1 MNNIK
6 FEYKILV
13 IITAIGYSF
22 NFLFALLGVLFPDV
36 SHNQLLCFQMGDASA
51 IMASVLA
58 ARYVGLRGQHIAAS
72 AFTLLGITHGLSL
85 ASSGLENFNVEKG
98 ITVIIP
104 MVPSLI
110 LLFWCT
116 LFPTWLRALALL
128 PMFMFLFVYINVI
141 NGGIYYSAPVIIA
154 YSSWIFL
161 EILWSAYI
169 YKDWKK
175 AVAIST

>member
-1 MNNIK
+1 MSNIK

-13 IITAIGYSF
+13 IITAIGFSF
-22 NFLFALLGVLFPDV
+22 NFLFALLGISFPDI

-51 IMASVLA
+51 IMASVIA

-85 ASSGLENFNVEKG
+85 ASSGLENFNIEKG

-116 LFPTWLRALALL
+116 IFPRWLRALALL
-128 PMFMFLFVYINVI
+128 PMIMFLFVYINVI
-141 NGGIYYSAPVIIA
+141 NGGVYYSAPVIIA
-154 YSSWIFL
+154 YTSWIVL
-161 EILWSAYI
+161 EILWSVYI

-175 AVAIST
+175 EIVVST